1 MTKAS
6 TPVRMP
12 DRGAAGAGDDEPP
25 VETPGVGRAL
35 ALTDAVVAIA
45 MTLLILPLV
54 EVSDEVDTRE
64 FGRFVDDHWDLFLSF
79 AISFVVIYVFWAA
92 HGVAFRRI
100 EDLHTEPRA
109 LSLLNLWWL
118 LLIAFLPFPTA
129 VVGRDLNTTSTP
141 LYIGTMTLLSALTSG
156 IVTVIDRSTGPSR
169 RTGWAWL
176 TTGVFGLC
184 ALLSAANADLGMLAL
199 LALSVVRT
207 IETRALRNQP
217 STHPTRQ

>member
-6 TPVRMP
+6 TYAAVPE
-12 DRGAAGAGDDEPP
+12 RGARRDERP

-45 MTLLILPLV
+45 MTLLVLPLV
-54 EVSDEVDTRE
+54 EVAGEVDTNE
-64 FGRFVDDHWDLFLSF
+64 LGSFLSDHWDLFLSF
-79 AISFVVIYVFWAA
+79 VISFVVIYVFWSA

-100 EDLHTEPRA
+100 ENLHTEARA
-109 LSLLNLWWL
+109 LPLLNLWWL

-129 VVGRDLNTTSTP
+129 VVGRDLNTTSAP
-141 LYIGTMTLLSALTSG
+141 LYIGTMTILSALTSG
-156 IVTVIDRSTGPSR
+156 IVTVIDRVAGPSR

-184 ALLSAANADLGMLAL
+184 AVVSIVNADLGMLAL
-199 LALSVVRT
+199 LALAVVRAV
-207 IETRALRNQP
+207 EMRVLAKESPRRRTRR
-217 STHPTRQ
+217 